1 MEQRYWWE
9 HEEKTRVNRLNEKRS
24 LILWGLERPFEK
36 LIFLLDFCGF
46 PNCLDVG
53 KGRKLPYAAYK
64 EFGKFKCL
72 ATGLD
77 ASLSFL
83 STSRRCS
90 LNRSP
95 NRLPVY
101 NFLQ

>member
-1 MEQRYWWE
+1 MQKMEQRYWWE

-53 KGRKLPYAAYK
+53 KGRKLPYAAYNDLGNSSVWQLVWMLPCH
-64 EFGKFKCL
+64 F
-72 ATGLD
+72 
-77 ASLSFL
+77 FL
-83 STSRRCS
+83 RREGV
-90 LNRSP
+90 L
-95 NRLPVY
+95 
-101 NFLQ
+101 

>member
-1 MEQRYWWE
+1 MGI
-9 HEEKTRVNRLNEKRS
+9 RS
-24 LILWGLERPFEK
+24 AHLKK

-53 KGRKLPYAAYK
+53 KGRKLPYAAYNDL
-64 EFGKFKCL
+64 GKCL

-90 LNRSP
+90 RNRSP
-95 NRLPVY
+95 SRLPVSPMY
-101 NFLQ
+101 NLLQ